1 MACLVSIV
9 SVDSQRR
16 IYLPKE
22 LDFKAK
28 KAVIIRRGETFVL
41 IPIPEKITEID
52 VKTPTNELRRM
63 AEEKA
68 KRETKDAHRI

>member
-1 MACLVSIV
+1 MSIV

-28 KAVIIRRGETFVL
+28 KAVIIRRGETYVL

-52 VKTPTNELRRM
+52 VKMPADELRKM

-68 KRETKDAHRI
+68 KMEAKDAHRI

>member
-1 MACLVSIV
+1 MSIV

-28 KAVIIRRGETFVL
+28 KAVIIRRGETYVL

-52 VKTPTNELRRM
+52 VKIPANELRKL

-68 KRETKDAHRI
+68 KMGAKDAHRI

>member
-1 MACLVSIV
+1 MSIV

-22 LDFKAK
+22 LDFKAS
-28 KAVIIRRGETFVL
+28 KAIIMRRGETYLL
-41 IPIPEKITEID
+41 IPVPDKITEIE
-52 VKTPTNELRRM
+52 VEQPTEELRKR

-68 KRETKDAHRI
+68 KRETRDAHRI

>member
-1 MACLVSIV
+1 MSIV

-22 LDFKAK
+22 LDFKAS
-28 KAVIIRRGETFVL
+28 KAIIMRRRETYLL
-41 IPIPEKITEID
+41 IPVPDKITEIE
-52 VKTPTNELRRM
+52 VEQPTEELRKR

-68 KRETKDAHRI
+68 KRETRDAHRI

>member
-1 MACLVSIV
+1 M
-9 SVDSQRR
+9 RR

-28 KAVIIRRGETFVL
+28 KAFIIPRGETYIL
-41 IPIPEKITEID
+41 IPIPDKITEID
-52 VKTPTNELRRM
+52 VDISIEDLRKR

-68 KRETKDAHRI
+68 KKEVKDANRI

>member
-1 MACLVSIV
+1 VSIV

-28 KAVIIRRGETFVL
+28 KAVIIRRGETYVL
-41 IPIPEKITEID
+41 IPIPEKVTEID
-52 VKTPTNELRRM
+52 VTAPSNKLREM

-68 KRETKDAHRI
+68 KRETRDAHRV

>member
-1 MACLVSIV
+1 MSIV

-22 LDFKAK
+22 LDFKAS
-28 KAVIIRRGETFVL
+28 KAIIMRRGETYLL
-41 IPIPEKITEID
+41 IPVPDKITEIE
-52 VKTPTNELRRM
+52 VEQPTEKLRKR

-68 KRETKDAHRI
+68 KRETRDAHRI

>member
-1 MACLVSIV
+1 VSIV

-28 KAVIIRRGETFVL
+28 KAVIIRRGETYIL
-41 IPIPEKITEID
+41 IPIPEKVTEID
-52 VKTPTNELRRM
+52 VKASSNKLGEM

-68 KRETKDAHRI
+68 KMETRDAHRV

>member
-1 MACLVSIV
+1 MSIV

-28 KAVIIRRGETFVL
+28 KAVIIRRGETYVL
-41 IPIPEKITEID
+41 IPIPEKVTEID
-52 VKTPTNELRRM
+52 VKAPSDELREM

-68 KRETKDAHRI
+68 KREARNAHRV

>member
-1 MACLVSIV
+1 M

-28 KAVIIRRGETFVL
+28 KAVIIRRGETYIL
-41 IPIPEKITEID
+41 IPIPEKVTEID
-52 VKTPTNELRRM
+52 VKASSDELRKM

-68 KRETKDAHRI
+68 KREARDAHRV

>member
-1 MACLVSIV
+1 M

-28 KAVIIRRGETFVL
+28 KAVIIRRGETYIL
-41 IPIPEKITEID
+41 IPIPEKVTEID
-52 VKTPTNELRRM
+52 VKTSSNKLGEM

-68 KRETKDAHRI
+68 KRETRDAHRV

>member
-1 MACLVSIV
+1 MAIV

-22 LDFKAK
+22 LDFEAK
-28 KAVIIRRGETFVL
+28 KALIIPRGDEYIL
-41 IPIPEKITEID
+41 IPIPDEIIEID
-52 VKTPTNELRRM
+52 VDVPIEELRLK

-68 KRETKDAHRI
+68 KREAKHAHRG

>member
-1 MACLVSIV
+1 MAIV

-22 LDFKAK
+22 LDFEAK
-28 KAVIIRRGETFVL
+28 KAIIIPREDEYIL
-41 IPIPEKITEID
+41 IPIPDEIVEID
-52 VKTPTNELRRM
+52 VDVPVEELRAR

-68 KRETKDAHRI
+68 KREVKHAHRV

>member
-1 MACLVSIV
+1 MSIV

-22 LDFKAK
+22 LDFKAN
-28 KAVIIRRGETFVL
+28 KAIIMRRGENYLL
-41 IPIPEKITEID
+41 IPVPDEIIEIEVD
-52 VKTPTNELRRM
+52 RPTKELRKA

-68 KRETKDAHRI
+68 KGETTDAHRS

>member
-1 MACLVSIV
+1 MAIV

-22 LDFKAK
+22 LGLEAK
-28 KAVIIRRGETFVL
+28 KALILRRGSEYIL

-52 VKTPTNELRRM
+52 VNVPVKKLRER

-68 KRETKDAHRI
+68 KQEAKNAHRV

>member
-1 MACLVSIV
+1 MSIV

-28 KAVIIRRGETFVL
+28 KALIIRRGEIYVL

-52 VKTPTNELRRM
+52 VKIPVDELEKM

-68 KRETKDAHRI
+68 KVETRDAHRV

>member
-1 MACLVSIV
+1 VSIV

-28 KAVIIRRGETFVL
+28 KAVIIRRGETYIL
-41 IPIPEKITEID
+41 IPIPEKVTEID
-52 VKTPTNELRRM
+52 VKASSNKLGEM

-68 KRETKDAHRI
+68 KMETRVAHRV